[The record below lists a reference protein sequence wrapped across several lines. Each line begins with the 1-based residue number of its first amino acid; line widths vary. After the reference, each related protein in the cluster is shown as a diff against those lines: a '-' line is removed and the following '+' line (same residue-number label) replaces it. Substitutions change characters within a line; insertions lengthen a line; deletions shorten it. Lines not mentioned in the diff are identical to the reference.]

1 MQPRFVDLHTHTT
14 ASDGTDAPRDLIRR
28 AASLK
33 LAAVAVT
40 DHDTVSGLDEAEAA
54 GREYGVEIIRGC
66 ELGVQGQ
73 YGEIHLLGLWLPRHS
88 APLDAELA
96 RLRGHRE
103 ERNLKILDRLRSI
116 GINIGYQEVLDEA
129 GGESVGRPHIA
140 RVLQKRGI
148 VSNFAQAFE
157 LYLGYYGAAYVPR
170 TLLTPEEGVS
180 LMADLGAV
188 VSFAHPMLIRCP
200 PSWFDEIIPRLKEA
214 GLGED
219 PPASPQPAQRGAHPP
234 QPGVGKPL
242 PLCCGWGA
250 GGPVRPRAQRRF
262 GLSRY
267 GQAGRGARAR
277 QGGLAGDGGAAR
289 CAQGPAQKA
298 C

>member
-28 AASLK
+28 AAS
-33 LAAVAVT
+33 VT

-116 GINIGYQEVLDEA
+116 GINIGYQEVANRSAAPTSPACSRNAVSCPISRRRLSCISA
-129 GGESVGRPHIA
+129 ITVPHTCP
-140 RVLQKRGI
+140 GPC
-148 VSNFAQAFE
+148 S
-157 LYLGYYGAAYVPR
+157 PR
-170 TLLTPEEGVS
+170 KKG
-180 LMADLGAV
+180 
-188 VSFAHPMLIRCP
+188 
-200 PSWFDEIIPRLKEA
+200 
-214 GLGED
+214 
-219 PPASPQPAQRGAHPP
+219 
-234 QPGVGKPL
+234 
-242 PLCCGWGA
+242 
-250 GGPVRPRAQRRF
+250 
-262 GLSRY
+262 
-267 GQAGRGARAR
+267 
-277 QGGLAGDGGAAR
+277 
-289 CAQGPAQKA
+289 
-298 C
+298 

>member
-157 LYLGYYGAAYVPR
+157 LYLGYYGAPD
-170 TLLTPEEGVS
+170 P
-180 LMADLGAV
+180 
-188 VSFAHPMLIRCP
+188 AHPGRRGKP
-200 PSWFDEIIPRLKEA
+200 HGGSRR
-214 GLGED
+214 GGEFRASHAD
-219 PPASPQPAQRGAHPP
+219 PLPAVMVRRNHPPAQRGGA
-234 QPGVGKPL
+234 
-242 PLCCGWGA
+242 WGH
-250 GGPVRPRAQRRF
+250 
-262 GLSRY
+262 
-267 GQAGRGARAR
+267 
-277 QGGLAGDGGAAR
+277 
-289 CAQGPAQKA
+289 
-298 C
+298 

>member
-180 LMADLGAV
+180 LMADLGGEFRASHADPLPAV
-188 VSFAHPMLIRCP
+188 MVRRNHP
-200 PSWFDEIIPRLKEA
+200 
-214 GLGED
+214 
-219 PPASPQPAQRGAHPP
+219 PAQRGGA
-234 QPGVGKPL
+234 
-242 PLCCGWGA
+242 WGH
-250 GGPVRPRAQRRF
+250 
-262 GLSRY
+262 
-267 GQAGRGARAR
+267 
-277 QGGLAGDGGAAR
+277 
-289 CAQGPAQKA
+289 
-298 C
+298 